1 MKLVE
6 NIQEMRKVYKISQVE
21 TEGKGSLTE
30 TSVDGSVILKLIPEN
45 QSCRIWTELFWISIY
60 YVVKSFEVS
69 GLHELSTCSTTISS
83 KKSLTKKLFLIF
95 NIF

>member
-6 NIQEMRKVYKISQVE
+6 NIQEMRTVYKIPQVE
-21 TEGKGSLTE
+21 TEGKISLTE

-45 QSCRIWTELFWISIY
+45 QRCRIWAEFFWISIY
-60 YVVKSFEVS
+60 YVAESFEVS

-83 KKSLTKKLFLIF
+83 KKSFTKKLFLIF
-95 NIF
+95 TIF